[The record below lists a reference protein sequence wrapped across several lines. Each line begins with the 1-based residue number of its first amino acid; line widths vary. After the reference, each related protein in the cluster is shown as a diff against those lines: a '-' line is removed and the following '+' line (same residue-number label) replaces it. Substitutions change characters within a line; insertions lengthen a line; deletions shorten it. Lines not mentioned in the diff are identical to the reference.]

1 LFPRGKISD
10 RAVAHNPRDT
20 SAAAQTKQE
29 KSKETRT
36 NMSEN
41 LEKALLELLQRP
53 EYRPIKPKLI
63 AKHLHIS
70 QDRVHDLKRL
80 IKKLVKRGVISYGP
94 EHLVL
99 PLSGKRAAQ
108 ASTDDATPET
118 DSTAATGGSASGKAS
133 GKASGN
139 SVSGNGASGGTKLNR
154 VTGVFRRAAG
164 GFGFVRPAG
173 SGAAHTREQDIYV
186 SAEDA
191 GDAASG
197 DSVLVRLSSKDRGG
211 RFRNP
216 RGVIVEVLERE
227 TNQYVGA
234 YFEAGGL
241 GMVQVDGTV
250 FTKPIIVGD
259 PGAKSARAGDK
270 VVFEMVRFP
279 THTHGGE
286 GVITEVLGPRGQ
298 PGVDTLSIIRE
309 FNLPEH
315 FADDTVEAARQE
327 ALNFDE
333 SINPDR
339 DDMTGA
345 VIITID
351 PIDARDFDDAISL
364 ERTSNGHWRL
374 GVHIADVSHFV
385 RPGTPLDR
393 EALKRATSVYLPDR
407 VIPMIPEVI
416 SNGLASLQPDRVRY
430 TKTAVIEFS
439 ADGAR
444 VAVDLH
450 SAAIKSRRRFSYE
463 EVDEYLAN
471 PEEWRSK
478 IAPEVWELLSRMHEL
493 AMILRKRR
501 FKRGALELSLSEVK
515 VDLDENGRVCGA
527 HRVIHT
533 VSHQIIEEFML
544 AANEAVADTLAE
556 EGLHFLRRVHPAP
569 DPRRLQALTDFV
581 AELGFK
587 TDSLESR
594 FEIQKLLKL
603 VQDRPERQAVN
614 YAILRSLAQ
623 AVYGPQVDGHY
634 ALASECYC
642 HFTSPIRRYPDLTIH
657 RLIDAILR
665 KKKPRNDLAELVS
678 LGEHCST
685 RERRAEAAEREL
697 KKIKLLDY
705 LSERIGLEMDAV
717 ITGVEEFGLFAQGI
731 ELPAEGLIHITS
743 LADDFYSFDRRSH
756 TLTGRRNGNAYR
768 LGDLIRVQV
777 ARIDADRRELDF
789 RIVDRRPRTPLVE
802 PPKKST
808 GRSPLRAVNDD
819 RDPSSPP
826 PATPRGNGRAGGQS
840 TGRAPGKKPA
850 KKTQSPRKGATPKG
864 KKRGR

>member
-1 LFPRGKISD
+1 MS
-10 RAVAHNPRDT
+10 
-20 SAAAQTKQE
+20 
-29 KSKETRT
+29 
-36 NMSEN
+36 SEN
-41 LEKALLELLQRP
+41 LERALLELLRRP

-63 AKHLHIS
+63 AKHLHLS
-70 QDRVHDLKRL
+70 EDRVHDLKRL
-80 IKKLVKRGVISYGP
+80 IKKLVKRGVVSYGP
-94 EHLVL
+94 NHLVMGL
-99 PLSGKRAAQ
+99 AGPAAQ
-108 ASTDDATPET
+108 ATEPAASDATP
-118 DSTAATGGSASGKAS
+118 SADVAVKSA
-133 GKASGN
+133 
-139 SVSGNGASGGTKLNR
+139 GAKSGGANR

-164 GFGFVRPAG
+164 GFGFVRPANAG
-173 SGAAHTREQDIYV
+173 SAHTREQDIYI
-186 SAEDA
+186 SSEDA

-197 DSVLVRLSSKDRGG
+197 DTVLVRTSPKDRGG
-211 RFRNP
+211 RNRNV
-216 RGVIVEVLERE
+216 RGVIIEVLERE

-241 GMVQVDGTV
+241 AMVQVDGTV

-259 PGAKSARAGDK
+259 PGAKNAKIGDK

-298 PGVDTLSIIRE
+298 PGVDTMSIIRE
-309 FNLPEH
+309 YNLPEH
-315 FADDTVEAARQE
+315 FADDTLEAARQE
-327 ALNFDE
+327 ALKFDE
-333 SINPDR
+333 QVHPGR
-339 DDMTGA
+339 DDMTA
-345 VIITID
+345 EVVITID
-351 PIDARDFDDAISL
+351 PVDARDFDDAISL
-364 ERTSNGHWRL
+364 ERLKNGHWRL

-385 RPGTPLDR
+385 RPGSPLDR

-407 VIPMIPEVI
+407 VIPMLPEVI

-430 TKTAVIEFS
+430 TKTAMIEFTG
-439 ADGAR
+439 DGAR

-450 SAAIKSRRRFSYE
+450 SAAIKSKRRFTYE

-471 PEEWRSK
+471 PEEWRK
-478 IAPEVWELLSRMHEL
+478 KLTPEVFELVARMHEL
-493 AMILRKRR
+493 AMMLRKRR
-501 FKRGALELSLSEVK
+501 FKRGSLELSLSEVK
-515 VDLDENGRVCGA
+515 VDLDDDGRVCGA
-527 HRVIHT
+527 HRVINT

-544 AANEAVADTLAE
+544 AANDAVAETLAE
-556 EGLHFLRRVHPAP
+556 EELHFLRRVHPAP

-587 TDSLESR
+587 TDSLENR
-594 FEIQKLLKL
+594 FEIQKLLAL
-603 VQDRPERQAVN
+603 VADRPERQAVN

-634 ALASECYC
+634 ALASDCYC

-705 LSERIGLEMDAV
+705 LSTKIGLEMDAV

-731 ELPAEGLIHITS
+731 ELPAEGLIHVTS

-756 TLTGRRNGNAYR
+756 SLTGRRSGNAFR

-777 ARIDADRRELDF
+777 ARIDTDRRELDF
-789 RIVDRRPRTPLVE
+789 RIVDRSKRTPIVE
-802 PPKKST
+802 PPKKIA
-808 GRSPLRAVNDD
+808 GRSPLRA
-819 RDPSSPP
+819 PSDAVQTGAP
-826 PATPRGNGRAGGQS
+826 TNGRS
-840 TGRAPGKKPA
+840 SGRTSDRASGKPSGKKSAGKKPA
-850 KKTQSPRKGATPKG
+850 PRKGGTPKG

>member
-1 LFPRGKISD
+1 MS
-10 RAVAHNPRDT
+10 
-20 SAAAQTKQE
+20 
-29 KSKETRT
+29 
-36 NMSEN
+36 SEN
-41 LEKALLELLQRP
+41 LERALLELLKRP

-63 AKHLHIS
+63 AKHLHLS

-80 IKKLVKRGVISYGP
+80 IKKLVKRGVVSYGP
-94 EHLVL
+94 NHLVL
-99 PLSGKRAAQ
+99 GLAGAAETAVESSADAAGQ
-108 ASTDDATPET
+108 PAVAKTVAST
-118 DSTAATGGSASGKAS
+118 S
-133 GKASGN
+133 
-139 SVSGNGASGGTKLNR
+139 NR

-164 GFGFVRPAG
+164 GFGFVRPVNAG
-173 SGAAHTREQDIYV
+173 VAHTREQDIYV
-186 SAEDA
+186 SSEDA

-197 DSVLVRLSSKDRGG
+197 DTVLVRLGSKDRGG

-241 GMVQVDGTV
+241 AMVQVDGTV

-259 PGAKSARAGDK
+259 PGAKNAKVGDK

-298 PGVDTLSIIRE
+298 PGVDTMSIIRE

-315 FADDTVEAARQE
+315 FADDTLEAARQE
-327 ALNFDE
+327 ALKFDE
-333 SINPDR
+333 QVHPGR
-339 DDMTGA
+339 DDMTGE
-345 VIITID
+345 VVITID
-351 PIDARDFDDAISL
+351 PVDARDFDDAISL
-364 ERTSNGHWRL
+364 ERTKNGHWRL

-385 RPGTPLDR
+385 RPGSPLDR

-407 VIPMIPEVI
+407 VIPMLPEVI

-430 TKTAVIEFS
+430 TKTAMIEFT

-450 SAAIKSRRRFSYE
+450 SAAIKSKRRFTYE
-463 EVDEYLAN
+463 EIDEYLAN
-471 PEEWRSK
+471 PDEWRK
-478 IAPEVWELLSRMHEL
+478 KLTPEVFELVARMHEL
-493 AMILRKRR
+493 AMMLRKRR
-501 FKRGALELSLSEVK
+501 FKRGSLELSLSEVK
-515 VDLDENGRVCGA
+515 VDLDDDGKVCGA
-527 HRVIHT
+527 HRVINT

-556 EGLHFLRRVHPAP
+556 EELHFLRRVHPAP

-581 AELGFK
+581 TELGFK
-587 TDSLESR
+587 TDSLENR
-594 FEIQKLLKL
+594 FEIQKLLAL
-603 VQDRPERQAVN
+603 VHDRPERQAVN

-634 ALASECYC
+634 ALASDCYC

-705 LSERIGLEMDAV
+705 LSTKIGLEMDAV

-731 ELPAEGLIHITS
+731 ELPAEGLIHVTS

-756 TLTGRRNGNAYR
+756 SLTGRRSGNAFR

-777 ARIDADRRELDF
+777 ARIDPDRRELDL
-789 RIVDRRPRTPLVE
+789 RIVDRRKRTPIVE
-802 PPKKST
+802 PPKKTT
-808 GRSPLRAVNDD
+808 GRSPLRSPGEAVETAA
-819 RDPSSPP
+819 PP
-826 PATPRGNGRAGGQS
+826 NGRGG
-840 TGRAPGKKPA
+840 GRAAGNSGGKTGGKKSVG
-850 KKTQSPRKGATPKG
+850 KKSSPRKGATPKG